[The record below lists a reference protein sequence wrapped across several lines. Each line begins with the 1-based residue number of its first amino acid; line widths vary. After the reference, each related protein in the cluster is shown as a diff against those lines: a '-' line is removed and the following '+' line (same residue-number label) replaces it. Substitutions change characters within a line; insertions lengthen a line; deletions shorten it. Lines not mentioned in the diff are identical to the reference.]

1 MTSVARSSNSA
12 RSVQGRGP
20 RRTRR
25 QSELLDRLLSL
36 FLAEGFSRFTLD
48 DLAAELRCSKT
59 TLYALAPSKEQL
71 AVEVV
76 KHYFK
81 NATAEVESAVARQT
95 RHDRRIATYLN
106 AVADALKPASRMFLE
121 DIATFA
127 PARSVYE
134 RNTRIA
140 ADRVRSLIADGIASK
155 EFRAVDTAFAAEM
168 MAHTM
173 QAIQRGDIA
182 RRTGLNDAEAYRE
195 LASFVLHS
203 LRTG

>member
-1 MTSVARSSNSA
+1 MTTV
-12 RSVQGRGP
+12 VPG

-36 FLAEGFSRFTLD
+36 FLTQGFSRFTLD

-81 NATAEVESAVARQT
+81 NATAEVESAVAKQT
-95 RHDRRIATYLN
+95 LPDRRIAAYLN
-106 AVADALKPASRMFLE
+106 AVADALRPASRTFL
-121 DIATFA
+121 DDVSTFA

-140 ADRVRSLIADGIASK
+140 ADRVRSLIEDGIASRA
-155 EFRAVDTAFAAEM
+155 FRQVDIGFAAEM
-168 MAHTM
+168 IAHTM

-182 RRTGLNDAEAYRE
+182 RRTGLSDAEAYRE

-203 LRTG
+203 LRQD

>member
-1 MTSVARSSNSA
+1 MTALVG
-12 RSVQGRGP
+12 QT

-81 NATAEVESAVARQT
+81 GATAAVESAVAEQHT
-95 RHDRRIATYLN
+95 HEGRIAAYLN
-106 AVADALKPASRMFLE
+106 EVAHQLRPASRVFL
-121 DIATFA
+121 DDVATFA

-140 ADRVRSLIADGIASK
+140 AERVRTLIADGIASRA
-155 EFRAVDTAFAAEM
+155 FRDVHVGFAAEM
-168 MAHTM
+168 VAHTM

-182 RRTGLNDAEAYRE
+182 RRTGLNDADAYAE
-195 LASFVLHS
+195 LGSVLLHS
-203 LRTG
+203 LRAPEVR

>member
-1 MTSVARSSNSA
+1 MTTV
-12 RSVQGRGP
+12 VPG

-36 FLAEGFSRFTLD
+36 FLTQGFSRFTLD

-81 NATAEVESAVARQT
+81 NAIAEVESAVARQT

-106 AVADALKPASRMFLE
+106 AVSDALRPASRTFL
-121 DIATFA
+121 DDVATFA

-140 ADRVRSLIADGIASK
+140 AERVRTLIADGIENKA
-155 EFRAVDTAFAAEM
+155 FRAVDTGFAAEM
-168 MAHTM
+168 VAHTM

-182 RRTGLNDAEAYRE
+182 RRTGLSDAEAYRE

-203 LRTG
+203 LRHD

>member
-1 MTSVARSSNSA
+1 MTTV
-12 RSVQGRGP
+12 VPG

-36 FLAEGFSRFTLD
+36 FLTQGFSRFTLD

-81 NATAEVESAVARQT
+81 NATAQVEAAVAKQT
-95 RHDRRIATYLN
+95 RHDRRIAAYLN
-106 AVADALKPASRMFLE
+106 AVADALRPAGRTFL
-121 DIATFA
+121 DDVATFA

-140 ADRVRSLIADGIASK
+140 ADRVRSLIEDGIASRA
-155 EFRAVDTAFAAEM
+155 FRQVDIGFAAEM
-168 MAHTM
+168 VAHTM

-182 RRTGLNDAEAYRE
+182 RRTGLSDAEAYRE

-203 LRTG
+203 LRHD

>member
-1 MTSVARSSNSA
+1 MTTV
-12 RSVQGRGP
+12 VPG

-36 FLAEGFSRFTLD
+36 FLSQGFSRFTLD

-81 NATAEVESAVARQT
+81 NATAQVEAAVARQT
-95 RHDRRIATYLN
+95 RHDRRIAAYLN
-106 AVADALKPASRMFLE
+106 AVADALRPASRTFL
-121 DIATFA
+121 DDVATFA

-140 ADRVRSLIADGIASK
+140 ADRVRALIEDGIASRA
-155 EFRAVDTAFAAEM
+155 FRQLDIGFAAEM
-168 MAHTM
+168 VATTM

-203 LRTG
+203 LRVD

>member
-1 MTSVARSSNSA
+1 MTAEVM
-12 RSVQGRGP
+12 RG

-25 QSELLDRLLSL
+25 QAELLDRLLAL
-36 FLAEGFSRFTLD
+36 FLTEGFSRFTLD

-76 KHYFK
+76 KHFFK
-81 NATAEVESAVARQT
+81 NATAAVEAAVARESD
-95 RHDRRIATYLN
+95 HERRIAAYLDE
-106 AVADALKPASRMFLE
+106 VAHQLRPASRTFL
-121 DIATFA
+121 DDVARFA

-140 ADRVRSLIADGIASK
+140 ADRIRTLIDDGITSQA
-155 EFRAVDTAFAAEM
+155 FRDVHVGFAAEM
-168 MAHTM
+168 VALTM

-182 RRTGLNDAEAYRE
+182 RRTGLNDADAYAE
-195 LASFVLHS
+195 LGSVLLHS
-203 LRTG
+203 LRSP

>member
-1 MTSVARSSNSA
+1 MTTV
-12 RSVQGRGP
+12 VPG

-36 FLAEGFSRFTLD
+36 FLDQGFSRFTLD

-81 NATAEVESAVARQT
+81 NATAQVEAAVARQT
-95 RHDRRIATYLN
+95 RHDRRIAAYLN
-106 AVADALKPASRMFLE
+106 AVADALRPASRTFL
-121 DIATFA
+121 DDVATFA

-140 ADRVRSLIADGIASK
+140 ADRVRTLIEDGINSK
-155 EFRAVDTAFAAEM
+155 TFRQVDIAFAAEM
-168 MAHTM
+168 TAHTM

-203 LRTG
+203 LRMD

>member
-1 MTSVARSSNSA
+1 MTAVVPDR
-12 RSVQGRGP
+12 

-25 QSELLDRLLSL
+25 QTELQDRLLTL
-36 FLAEGFSRFTLD
+36 FLAEGFGTFTLD

-71 AVEVV
+71 AVQVV

-81 NATAEVESAVARQT
+81 NATAEVEAAVARQQ
-95 RHDRRIATYLN
+95 RHDRRIAAYLN
-106 AVADALKPASRMFLE
+106 AVADALKPASRTFL
-121 DIATFA
+121 DDVAGFA

-140 ADRVRSLIADGIASK
+140 ADRVRGLLAEGIAGK
-155 EFRAVDTAFAAEM
+155 AFRSVDTAFVAEM
-168 MAHTM
+168 IAHTM

-182 RRTGLNDAEAYRE
+182 RRTGLNDADAYRE

-203 LRTG
+203 LRVQD

>member
-1 MTSVARSSNSA
+1 MTTV
-12 RSVQGRGP
+12 VPG

-25 QSELLDRLLSL
+25 QSELLDRLLTL
-36 FLAEGFSRFTLD
+36 FLQQGFSRFTLD

-81 NATAEVESAVARQT
+81 NATAEVEAAVARQT
-95 RHDRRIATYLN
+95 RHDRRIAGYLH
-106 AVADALKPASRMFLE
+106 AVADALRPAGRTFL
-121 DIATFA
+121 DDVATFA

-140 ADRVRSLIADGIASK
+140 AERVRTLIEEGIAA
-155 EFRAVDTAFAAEM
+155 ETFRAVDIGFAAEM
-168 MAHTM
+168 VAVTM

-182 RRTGLNDAEAYRE
+182 RRTGLSDAEAYRE

-203 LRTG
+203 LRQS

>member
-1 MTSVARSSNSA
+1 MTTV
-12 RSVQGRGP
+12 VPG

-36 FLAEGFSRFTLD
+36 FLTQGFSRFTLD

-81 NATAEVESAVARQT
+81 NATAEVESAVAKQT
-95 RHDRRIATYLN
+95 RPDRRIAAYLG
-106 AVADALKPASRMFLE
+106 AVADALRPASRTFL
-121 DIATFA
+121 DDVATFA

-140 ADRVRSLIADGIASK
+140 ADRVRSLIEDGIAGK
-155 EFRAVDTAFAAEM
+155 AFRQVDIGFAAEM
-168 MAHTM
+168 VAHTM

-182 RRTGLNDAEAYRE
+182 RRTGLSDAEAYRE

-203 LRTG
+203 LRHD

>member
-1 MTSVARSSNSA
+1 MTTV
-12 RSVQGRGP
+12 VPG

-25 QSELLDRLLSL
+25 QSELLDRLLTL
-36 FLAEGFSRFTLD
+36 FLQQGFSRFTLD

-81 NATAEVESAVARQT
+81 NATAQVEAAVARQA
-95 RHDRRIATYLN
+95 RHDRRIAGYLN
-106 AVADALKPASRMFLE
+106 AVADALRPASRVFL
-121 DIATFA
+121 DDVATFA

-140 ADRVRSLIADGIASK
+140 AERVRALIEEGIAGQT
-155 EFRAVDTAFAAEM
+155 FRAVDIGFAAEM
-168 MAHTM
+168 VAVTM

-182 RRTGLNDAEAYRE
+182 RRTGLTDAEAYRE

-203 LRTG
+203 LRRD

>member
-1 MTSVARSSNSA
+1 MTTV
-12 RSVQGRGP
+12 VPG

-36 FLAEGFSRFTLD
+36 FLTQGFSRFTLD

-81 NATAEVESAVARQT
+81 NATAEVESAVGKQT
-95 RHDRRIATYLN
+95 RPDRRIAAYLN
-106 AVADALKPASRMFLE
+106 AVADALRPASRTFL
-121 DIATFA
+121 DDVATFA

-140 ADRVRSLIADGIASK
+140 ADRVRTLIEEGIASK
-155 EFRAVDTAFAAEM
+155 AFRQVDIGFAAEM
-168 MAHTM
+168 VAHTM

-182 RRTGLNDAEAYRE
+182 RRTGLTDAEAYRE

-203 LRTG
+203 LRHD

>member
-1 MTSVARSSNSA
+1 MTTV
-12 RSVQGRGP
+12 VPG

-36 FLAEGFSRFTLD
+36 FLTQGFSRFTLD

-106 AVADALKPASRMFLE
+106 AVSDALRPASRTFL
-121 DIATFA
+121 DDVATFA

-140 ADRVRSLIADGIASK
+140 ADRVRALIEDGIASK
-155 EFRAVDTAFAAEM
+155 AFRQVDIGFVAEM
-168 MAHTM
+168 VAHTM
-173 QAIQRGDIA
+173 QAIQRGDIS
-182 RRTGLNDAEAYRE
+182 RRTGLTDAEAYRE

-203 LRTG
+203 LRLD

>member
-1 MTSVARSSNSA
+1 MTTV
-12 RSVQGRGP
+12 VPG

-36 FLAEGFSRFTLD
+36 FLTQGFSRFTLD

-81 NATAEVESAVARQT
+81 NATAEVESAVSRQT

-106 AVADALKPASRMFLE
+106 AVADALRPASRTFL
-121 DIATFA
+121 DDVATFA

-140 ADRVRSLIADGIASK
+140 ADRVRSLIQDGIAGNV
-155 EFRAVDTAFAAEM
+155 FRSVDIGFAAEM
-168 MAHTM
+168 VAHTM

-182 RRTGLNDAEAYRE
+182 RRTGLSDAEAYRE

-203 LRTG
+203 LRHD

>member
-1 MTSVARSSNSA
+1 MTTV
-12 RSVQGRGP
+12 VPG

-36 FLAEGFSRFTLD
+36 FLTQGFSRFTLD

-81 NATAEVESAVARQT
+81 NATAEVESAVSKQT
-95 RHDRRIATYLN
+95 RPDRRIAAYLN
-106 AVADALKPASRMFLE
+106 AVADALRPASRTFL
-121 DIATFA
+121 DDVSTFA

-140 ADRVRSLIADGIASK
+140 ADRVRSLIEDGIANK
-155 EFRAVDTAFAAEM
+155 AFRQVDIGFAAEM
-168 MAHTM
+168 VAHTM

-182 RRTGLNDAEAYRE
+182 RRTGLSDAEAYRE

-203 LRTG
+203 LRHD

>member
-1 MTSVARSSNSA
+1 MTTV
-12 RSVQGRGP
+12 VPG

-36 FLAEGFSRFTLD
+36 FLTQGFSRFTLD

-81 NATAEVESAVARQT
+81 NATAEVEAAVAKQT
-95 RHDRRIATYLN
+95 RHDRRIAAYLN
-106 AVADALKPASRMFLE
+106 AVADALRPASRTFL
-121 DIATFA
+121 DDVATFA

-140 ADRVRSLIADGIASK
+140 ADRVRSLIEDGIASK
-155 EFRAVDTAFAAEM
+155 AFRQVDIGFAAEM
-168 MAHTM
+168 VAHTM
-173 QAIQRGDIA
+173 QAIQRGDIT
-182 RRTGLNDAEAYRE
+182 RRTGLTDAEAYRE

-203 LRTG
+203 LRHD

>member
-1 MTSVARSSNSA
+1 MTTV
-12 RSVQGRGP
+12 VPG

-36 FLAEGFSRFTLD
+36 FLTQGFSRFTLD

-81 NATAEVESAVARQT
+81 NATAEVEAAVAKQT
-95 RHDRRIATYLN
+95 RHDRRIAAYLN
-106 AVADALKPASRMFLE
+106 AVADALRPAGRTFL
-121 DIATFA
+121 DDVATFA

-140 ADRVRSLIADGIASK
+140 ADRVRSLIEDGIASRA
-155 EFRAVDTAFAAEM
+155 FRQVDIGFAAEM
-168 MAHTM
+168 VAHTM

-182 RRTGLNDAEAYRE
+182 RRTGLSDAEAYRE

-203 LRTG
+203 LRHD

>member
-1 MTSVARSSNSA
+1 MTTV
-12 RSVQGRGP
+12 VPG

-25 QSELLDRLLSL
+25 QSELLDRLLAL
-36 FLAEGFSRFTLD
+36 FLAHGFSRFTLD

-59 TLYALAPSKEQL
+59 TLYTLAPSKEQL

-81 NATAEVESAVARQT
+81 NATAEVEAAVARQS

-106 AVADALKPASRMFLE
+106 AVADALRPASRTFL
-121 DIATFA
+121 DDVAIFA

-140 ADRVRSLIADGIASK
+140 ADRVRSLIEDGIAGK
-155 EFRAVDTAFAAEM
+155 TFRAVDIGFTAEM
-168 MAHTM
+168 VAHTM
-173 QAIQRGDIA
+173 QAIQRGDIT
-182 RRTGLNDAEAYRE
+182 RRTGLTDAEAYRE

-203 LRTG
+203 LRHD

>member
-1 MTSVARSSNSA
+1 MTTV
-12 RSVQGRGP
+12 VPG
-20 RRTRR
+20 RRTCR

-36 FLAEGFSRFTLD
+36 FLTQGFSRFTLD

-81 NATAEVESAVARQT
+81 NATAEVESAVGKQT
-95 RHDRRIATYLN
+95 RPDRRIAAYLN
-106 AVADALKPASRMFLE
+106 AVADALRPATRTFL
-121 DIATFA
+121 DDVATFA

-140 ADRVRSLIADGIASK
+140 ADRVRSLIEEGIASK
-155 EFRAVDTAFAAEM
+155 AFRQVDIGFAAEM
-168 MAHTM
+168 VAHTM

-182 RRTGLNDAEAYRE
+182 RRTGLTDAEAYRE

-203 LRTG
+203 LRHD

>member
-1 MTSVARSSNSA
+1 MTTV
-12 RSVQGRGP
+12 VPG

-36 FLAEGFSRFTLD
+36 FLTQGFSRFTLD

-81 NATAEVESAVARQT
+81 NATAEVESAVAKQT
-95 RHDRRIATYLN
+95 RPDRRIAAYLH
-106 AVADALKPASRMFLE
+106 AVADALRPASRTFL
-121 DIATFA
+121 DDVATFA

-140 ADRVRSLIADGIASK
+140 ADRVRSLIEDGIASK
-155 EFRAVDTAFAAEM
+155 AFRQVDIGFAAEM
-168 MAHTM
+168 VAHTM
-173 QAIQRGDIA
+173 QAIQRGDIT
-182 RRTGLNDAEAYRE
+182 RRTGLSDAEAYRE

-203 LRTG
+203 LRHD

>member
-1 MTSVARSSNSA
+1 MTTV
-12 RSVQGRGP
+12 VPG

-36 FLAEGFSRFTLD
+36 FLTQGFSRFTLD

-81 NATAEVESAVARQT
+81 NATAEVESAVAKQT
-95 RHDRRIATYLN
+95 RPDRRIAAYLT
-106 AVADALKPASRMFLE
+106 AVADALRPASRIFL
-121 DIATFA
+121 DDVGTFA

-140 ADRVRSLIADGIASK
+140 ADRVRTLIEDGIAGK
-155 EFRAVDTAFAAEM
+155 AFRQVDIGFAAEM
-168 MAHTM
+168 VAHTM

-182 RRTGLNDAEAYRE
+182 RRTGLSDAEAYRE

-203 LRTG
+203 LRHD

>member
-1 MTSVARSSNSA
+1 MTTV
-12 RSVQGRGP
+12 VPG

-36 FLAEGFSRFTLD
+36 FLDQGFSRFTLD

-81 NATAEVESAVARQT
+81 NATAQVESAVARQT
-95 RHDRRIATYLN
+95 RHDRRIAAYLN
-106 AVADALKPASRMFLE
+106 AVADALRPASRTFL
-121 DIATFA
+121 DDVATFA

-140 ADRVRSLIADGIASK
+140 ADRVRTLIEDGINSK
-155 EFRAVDTAFAAEM
+155 TFRQVDIAFAAEM
-168 MAHTM
+168 IAHTM

-203 LRTG
+203 LRLD

>member
-1 MTSVARSSNSA
+1 MTTV
-12 RSVQGRGP
+12 VPG

-36 FLAEGFSRFTLD
+36 FLTQGFSRFTLD

-81 NATAEVESAVARQT
+81 NATAEVESAVAKQT
-95 RHDRRIATYLN
+95 RHDRRIAAYLN
-106 AVADALKPASRMFLE
+106 AVADALRPASRTFL
-121 DIATFA
+121 DDVATFA

-140 ADRVRSLIADGIASK
+140 ADRVRSLIEEGIASRA
-155 EFRAVDTAFAAEM
+155 FRQVHIGFAAEM
-168 MAHTM
+168 VAHTM

-182 RRTGLNDAEAYRE
+182 RRTGLSDAEAYRE

-203 LRTG
+203 LRHD

>member
-1 MTSVARSSNSA
+1 MTTV
-12 RSVQGRGP
+12 VPG

-36 FLAEGFSRFTLD
+36 FLTQGFSRFTLD

-81 NATAEVESAVARQT
+81 NATAEVEAAVSRQT

-106 AVADALKPASRMFLE
+106 AVADALRPASRTFL
-121 DIATFA
+121 DDVATFA

-140 ADRVRSLIADGIASK
+140 ADRVRSLIEEGIAGNV
-155 EFRAVDTAFAAEM
+155 FRSVDIGFAAEM
-168 MAHTM
+168 VAHTM

-182 RRTGLNDAEAYRE
+182 RRTGLNDAEAYHE

-203 LRTG
+203 LRQD

>member
-1 MTSVARSSNSA
+1 MTTV
-12 RSVQGRGP
+12 VPG

-36 FLAEGFSRFTLD
+36 FLTQGFSRFTLD

-81 NATAEVESAVARQT
+81 NATAEVEAAVAKQT
-95 RHDRRIATYLN
+95 RHDRRIAAYLN
-106 AVADALKPASRMFLE
+106 AVADALRPASRIFL
-121 DIATFA
+121 DDVATFA

-140 ADRVRSLIADGIASK
+140 AERVRTLIEDGIASK
-155 EFRAVDTAFAAEM
+155 AFRQVDIGFAAEM
-168 MAHTM
+168 VATTM

-203 LRTG
+203 LRHD

>member
-1 MTSVARSSNSA
+1 MTTV
-12 RSVQGRGP
+12 VPG

-36 FLAEGFSRFTLD
+36 FLTQGFSRFTLD

-81 NATAEVESAVARQT
+81 NATAEVESAVAKQT
-95 RHDRRIATYLN
+95 RPDRRIAAYLT
-106 AVADALKPASRMFLE
+106 AVADALRPASRTFL
-121 DIATFA
+121 DDVGTFA

-140 ADRVRSLIADGIASK
+140 ADRVRTLIEDGIAGK
-155 EFRAVDTAFAAEM
+155 AFRQVDIGFAAEM
-168 MAHTM
+168 VAHTM

-182 RRTGLNDAEAYRE
+182 RRTGLSDAEAYRE

-203 LRTG
+203 LRHD

>member
-1 MTSVARSSNSA
+1 MTTV
-12 RSVQGRGP
+12 VPG

-36 FLAEGFSRFTLD
+36 FLTQGFSRFTLD

-81 NATAEVESAVARQT
+81 NATAEVESAVAKQT
-95 RHDRRIATYLN
+95 RPDRRIAAYLG
-106 AVADALKPASRMFLE
+106 AVADALRPASRTFL
-121 DIATFA
+121 DDVSTFA

-140 ADRVRSLIADGIASK
+140 ADRVRSLIEDGIAGK
-155 EFRAVDTAFAAEM
+155 AFRQVDIGFAAEM
-168 MAHTM
+168 VAHTM

-182 RRTGLNDAEAYRE
+182 RRTGLSDAEAYRE

-203 LRTG
+203 LRHD

>member
-1 MTSVARSSNSA
+1 MTTV
-12 RSVQGRGP
+12 VPG

-36 FLAEGFSRFTLD
+36 FLTQGFSRFTLD

-81 NATAEVESAVARQT
+81 NATAEVESTVARQS
-95 RHDRRIATYLN
+95 RHDRRIAAYLN
-106 AVADALKPASRMFLE
+106 AVADALRPASRTFL
-121 DIATFA
+121 DDVSTFA

-140 ADRVRSLIADGIASK
+140 ADRVRALIEDGITSNA
-155 EFRAVDTAFAAEM
+155 FRPVDINFAAEM
-168 MAHTM
+168 IATTM

-203 LRTG
+203 LRLD

>member
-1 MTSVARSSNSA
+1 MTTV
-12 RSVQGRGP
+12 VPG

-36 FLAEGFSRFTLD
+36 FLTQGFSRFTLD
-48 DLAAELRCSKT
+48 DLAADLRCSKT

-81 NATAEVESAVARQT
+81 NATAEVENAVSRQT
-95 RHDRRIATYLN
+95 RHDRRIAAYLN
-106 AVADALKPASRMFLE
+106 AVADALRPASRTFL
-121 DIATFA
+121 DDVATFA

-140 ADRVRSLIADGIASK
+140 ADRVRSLIEGGIANK
-155 EFRAVDTAFAAEM
+155 AFRQVDIGFAAEM
-168 MAHTM
+168 VAHTM

-182 RRTGLNDAEAYRE
+182 RRTGLSDAEAYRE

-203 LRTG
+203 LRLD

>member
-1 MTSVARSSNSA
+1 MTTV
-12 RSVQGRGP
+12 VPG

-36 FLAEGFSRFTLD
+36 FLTQGFSRFTLD

-81 NATAEVESAVARQT
+81 NATAEVESTVAKQT
-95 RHDRRIATYLN
+95 RPDRRIAAYLN
-106 AVADALKPASRMFLE
+106 AVADALRPASRTFL
-121 DIATFA
+121 DDVATFA

-140 ADRVRSLIADGIASK
+140 ADRVRTLIEDGIAGRA
-155 EFRAVDTAFAAEM
+155 FRQVDIGFAAEM
-168 MAHTM
+168 IAHTM
-173 QAIQRGDIA
+173 QAIQRGDIT
-182 RRTGLNDAEAYRE
+182 RRTGLSDAEAYRE
-195 LASFVLHS
+195 LSSFVLHS
-203 LRTG
+203 LRQE

>member
-1 MTSVARSSNSA
+1 MTTV
-12 RSVQGRGP
+12 VPG

-36 FLAEGFSRFTLD
+36 FLTQGFSRFTLD

-81 NATAEVESAVARQT
+81 NATAEVESAVSKQT
-95 RHDRRIATYLN
+95 RPDRRIAAYLN
-106 AVADALKPASRMFLE
+106 AVADALRPASRTFL
-121 DIATFA
+121 DDVATFA

-140 ADRVRSLIADGIASK
+140 ADRVRSLIEDGIASK
-155 EFRAVDTAFAAEM
+155 AFRQLDIGFAAEM
-168 MAHTM
+168 VAHTM

-182 RRTGLNDAEAYRE
+182 RRTGLSDAEAYRE
-195 LASFVLHS
+195 LSSFVLHS
-203 LRTG
+203 LRHD

>member
-1 MTSVARSSNSA
+1 MTSMAR
-12 RSVQGRGP
+12 P

-25 QSELLDRLLSL
+25 QAELLDRMLSL

-81 NATAEVESAVARQT
+81 NATAEVEAAVVRQT
-95 RHDRRIATYLN
+95 RPDRRIAGYLN
-106 AVADALKPASRMFLE
+106 AVADALKPASRTFL
-121 DIATFA
+121 DDVATFA

-140 ADRVRSLIADGIASK
+140 TERVRTLIAEGIASK
-155 EFRAVDTAFAAEM
+155 EFRSVDTAFAAEM
-168 MAHTM
+168 VAHTM
-173 QAIQRGDIA
+173 QAIQRGDVA
-182 RRTGLNDAEAYRE
+182 RRTGLNDADAYRE

-203 LRTG
+203 LRIG

>member
-1 MTSVARSSNSA
+1 MTTV
-12 RSVQGRGP
+12 VPG

-36 FLAEGFSRFTLD
+36 FLEQGFSRFTLD

-81 NATAEVESAVARQT
+81 NATAQVESAVARQT
-95 RHDRRIATYLN
+95 RHDRRIAAYLN
-106 AVADALKPASRMFLE
+106 AVADALRPASRTFL
-121 DIATFA
+121 DDVATFA

-140 ADRVRSLIADGIASK
+140 AERVRMLIADGIAGDA
-155 EFRAVDTAFAAEM
+155 FRDVHVGFTAEM
-168 MAHTM
+168 VAHTM

-203 LRTG
+203 LRLD